1 MKGLNKKSPL
11 FLFFGDAII
20 LVVSLWLSLLFR
32 YWEIPSNNLFLSH
45 LGPFSYLFLVWL
57 LVYLISG
64 LYDKSVLTF
73 SKKLFFEVSNAQI
86 VNTFIAIAFFYFI
99 PMFTITPK
107 TILFLNLVISFALIL
122 FWRIYVLKYIGIR
135 RKIKAVFVGTGKEI
149 EELSHVL
156 SEDTESE
163 VDVVSIFDTK
173 KNDSDALFRSIVEDI
188 TYRNVS
194 TVVVDFE
201 DKVVA
206 PILSSLYSF
215 IFRGVKFVDIQ
226 DLYEDILEKVPLSLV
241 KHEWFLENVFVS
253 SGDFY
258 GFFRRLFDIIFSLI
272 IGCVFLIILP
282 FIAIAIKIEDGGSVF
297 FINKRVGKKNKEI
310 KIYKFRSMSVREKE
324 KITRVG
330 NFIRKTR
337 LDELPQFFN
346 VLIGDLSFI
355 GPRPEK
361 PELAFT
367 YESEIPFYNVRHL
380 VKPGLSG
387 WAQIYQDNPPKFGL
401 NIEDTKTKLAY
412 DLYYIKN
419 RSLLLDLKIA
429 LRTIKTLLS
438 RTGK

>member
-1 MKGLNKKSPL
+1 
-11 FLFFGDAII
+11 
-20 LVVSLWLSLLFR
+20 
-32 YWEIPSNNLFLSH
+32 
-45 LGPFSYLFLVWL
+45 
-57 LVYLISG
+57 
-64 LYDKSVLTF
+64 
-73 SKKLFFEVSNAQI
+73 
-86 VNTFIAIAFFYFI
+86 
-99 PMFTITPK
+99 
-107 TILFLNLVISFALIL
+107 
-122 FWRIYVLKYIGIR
+122 
-135 RKIKAVFVGTGKEI
+135 
-149 EELSHVL
+149 
-156 SEDTESE
+156 
-163 VDVVSIFDTK
+163 
-173 KNDSDALFRSIVEDI
+173 
-188 TYRNVS
+188 
-194 TVVVDFE
+194 
-201 DKVVA
+201 
-206 PILSSLYSF
+206 
-215 IFRGVKFVDIQ
+215 
-226 DLYEDILEKVPLSLV
+226 
-241 KHEWFLENVFVS
+241 
-253 SGDFY
+253 
-258 GFFRRLFDIIFSLI
+258 
-272 IGCVFLIILP
+272 
-282 FIAIAIKIEDGGSVF
+282 
-297 FINKRVGKKNKEI
+297 
-310 KIYKFRSMSVREKE
+310 MSVREKE